1 MPYLLTQEHGRRE
14 QCSDVSMILKEPGGI
29 KSRLRIQTGKKIC
42 TQARYSA
49 KSGGNDQ
56 HLTEVR
62 EKRTSGEEI
71 FLKKVNQKMKGN
83 PLR

>member
-1 MPYLLTQEHGRRE
+1 M
-14 QCSDVSMILKEPGGI
+14 
-29 KSRLRIQTGKKIC
+29 RIQTGKKIC